1 MYSYTFDEE
10 TGGIILNT
18 SPTVF
23 SKEPRPVYAPELDL
37 LGFDK
42 YWIYDKQADVPY
54 MWAESANYWYR
65 GKQVARLK
73 GGDLYHAPEILLMTD
88 ENGTVVEP
96 EVNGGPL
103 KPIDID
109 AMIEAN
115 KDILEIIEGTTIKKI
130 VAAYEKYKNRVDI
143 FHVAF
148 SGGKDSAVLLDLVI
162 KALPKKSFVVVFG
175 DTGMEF
181 PDTYEVVDL
190 FEKRCKQ
197 EEIPFY
203 RARSHFE
210 PFESWNLFGPPARVL
225 RWCCSVHKSTPQTL
239 KLREITG
246 KDNYVGLDFVGVRKH
261 ESVAR
266 SEYEYEN
273 FGKKQKG
280 QYSFNA
286 ILDWTSAEVWL
297 YLFKN
302 KLPINEAYKKGNS
315 RAGCLFCPMGGN
327 KGDYIQYRAYQSDID
342 PYITIIK
349 ALNRRNQG
357 DEAALDSYVSCGG
370 WNARKNGRDLTISD
384 NHYREDVADGKCIIT
399 VSHPR
404 TDWNQWIKTLGE
416 IPFEYEFKS
425 LDDGYIISFDAK
437 HSKTF
442 PRDTKKFKQVF
453 RKAACCVGCRVC
465 ETNCKNGCISFAH
478 GLEINNCIHCGQC
491 HEIDGGC
498 LAFHSLRTSTGGG
511 KMKKGSINSFANHA
525 PKPEWV
531 RDFFD
536 QGNDYWELNGLG
548 PNQVPMFKRF
558 LRESGLIDEQAKT
571 KEFFDLVKRLGTES
585 NTAWGLIVSNLAYN
599 TQFMWYINNMDVGTF
614 YERETISG
622 LLINEGVKKNDATSI
637 INAFKRFCELP
648 IGTSLGWGSVL
659 ENGRQ
664 IDSIMRSKCIVTDNR
679 VILYSLYKFTEKCN
693 NYTEFTL
700 SWLMNDS
707 IDRNGVSPTRIFGL
721 DYEETKSILLGLSAR
736 YPEFIDATFTNDLD
750 KITVKDKT
758 SDDVLKL
765 FEEGE

>member
-1 MYSYTFDEE
+1 
-10 TGGIILNT
+10 
-18 SPTVF
+18 
-23 SKEPRPVYAPELDL
+23 
-37 LGFDK
+37 
-42 YWIYDKQADVPY
+42 
-54 MWAESANYWYR
+54 
-65 GKQVARLK
+65 
-73 GGDLYHAPEILLMTD
+73 
-88 ENGTVVEP
+88 
-96 EVNGGPL
+96 
-103 KPIDID
+103 
-109 AMIEAN
+109 
-115 KDILEIIEGTTIKKI
+115 
-130 VAAYEKYKNRVDI
+130 
-143 FHVAF
+143 
-148 SGGKDSAVLLDLVI
+148 
-162 KALPKKSFVVVFG
+162 
-175 DTGMEF
+175 
-181 PDTYEVVDL
+181 
-190 FEKRCKQ
+190 
-197 EEIPFY
+197 
-203 RARSHFE
+203 
-210 PFESWNLFGPPARVL
+210 
-225 RWCCSVHKSTPQTL
+225 
-239 KLREITG
+239 
-246 KDNYVGLDFVGVRKH
+246 
-261 ESVAR
+261 
-266 SEYEYEN
+266 
-273 FGKKQKG
+273 
-280 QYSFNA
+280 
-286 ILDWTSAEVWL
+286 
-297 YLFKN
+297 
-302 KLPINEAYKKGNS
+302 
-315 RAGCLFCPMGGN
+315 
-327 KGDYIQYRAYQSDID
+327 
-342 PYITIIK
+342 
-349 ALNRRNQG
+349 
-357 DEAALDSYVSCGG
+357 
-370 WNARKNGRDLTISD
+370 
-384 NHYREDVADGKCIIT
+384 
-399 VSHPR
+399 
-404 TDWNQWIKTLGE
+404 
-416 IPFEYEFKS
+416 
-425 LDDGYIISFDAK
+425 
-437 HSKTF
+437 
-442 PRDTKKFKQVF
+442 
-453 RKAACCVGCRVC
+453 
-465 ETNCKNGCISFAH
+465 
-478 GLEINNCIHCGQC
+478 
-491 HEIDGGC
+491 
-498 LAFHSLRTSTGGG
+498 
-511 KMKKGSINSFANHA
+511 MKKGSINSFANHA